1 MDDELKLGYHRLGRR
16 FEDPA
21 ELFALAAGA
30 WALLV
35 IMIAIAVVLSTWQW
49 LALIVAGVG
58 ALFGLRHRLAAL
70 AGRWRQGRVRLER
83 GNCLANPD

>member
-21 ELFALAAGA
+21 EMFALAAGV

-35 IMIAIAVVLSTWQW
+35 ILFAIAVVLSSWQW
-49 LALIVAGVG
+49 LGLILVG
-58 ALFGLRHRLAAL
+58 IAALFLLRDRLATL
-70 AGRWRQGRVRLER
+70 AGRWRQGPIRLER
-83 GNCLANPD
+83 PGRPAHPD